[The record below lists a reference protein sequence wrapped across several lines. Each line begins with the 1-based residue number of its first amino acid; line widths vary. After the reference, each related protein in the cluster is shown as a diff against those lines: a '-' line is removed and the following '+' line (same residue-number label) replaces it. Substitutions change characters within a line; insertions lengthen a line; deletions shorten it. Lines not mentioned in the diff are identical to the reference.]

1 MTAVTDGRQSS
12 PGGFSR
18 VLIDDRSL
26 DAIMDLIVSLARR
39 SLASVDAATISL
51 LRSGPDRLDS
61 IIDASGMDI
70 RAIDQIQYDT
80 GEGPAMTALNTGK
93 FVRTMVDAEPDRW
106 PAFAS
111 LATAT
116 GISQA
121 ISLPLIVRGQPV
133 GALNLY
139 CRTNIPIGHDEV
151 ATAHS
156 YANKGAIVLANFT
169 SHGTAELARVQ
180 LEETLRSRDVV
191 GQAKT
196 ILTLTERCTPEQA
209 FGVLRRVAQERNT
222 TLREIADKFVRSG
235 RRDRRH
241 IANSRGPAEP
251 TNAVVSP
258 PADRLESARRLVSMS
273 VADLWWKYLALGGD
287 GDRGTVEAMLDG
299 GLPVDHYS
307 YDIISQVLN
316 ERFLELGMN
325 PPLPPADHL
334 DWS

>member
-1 MTAVTDGRQSS
+1 MTAMAERIETS

-26 DAIMDLIVSLARR
+26 DAIMDLIVTLARR

-51 LRSGPDRLDS
+51 LRTAPDRLDS
-61 IIDASGMDI
+61 IIDGSDMDI

-80 GEGPAMTALNTGK
+80 GEGPSMTALHTGR
-93 FVRTMVDAEPDRW
+93 FVRTLVDAEPDRW

-111 LATAT
+111 MATAT

-121 ISLPLIVRGQPV
+121 ISFPLVVRGQPI

-139 CRTNIPIGHDEV
+139 CRANLAVGHDQI
-151 ATAHS
+151 ASAQALADKAS
-156 YANKGAIVLANFT
+156 IVLANFT
-169 SHGTAELARVQ
+169 SHGTAELARAQ
-180 LEETLRSRDVV
+180 LEETLRSRDIV
-191 GQAKT
+191 GQART
-196 ILTLTERCTPEQA
+196 ILTLTKDCTPQEA
-209 FGVLRRVAQERNT
+209 FAILRRAAQERNT
-222 TLREIADKFVRSG
+222 TLRQIADKFVKSS
-235 RRDRRH
+235 RRDRKR
-241 IANSRGPAEP
+241 IANSAGPAE
-251 TNAVVSP
+251 TTGIETT

-273 VADLWWKYLALGGD
+273 TADLWWKYLALGGD
-287 GDRGTVEAMLDG
+287 GDRATVETILDG
-299 GLPVDHYS
+299 SLPVDHYS
-307 YDIISQVLN
+307 YDIISQALN